1 MGWLDPGQHRCL
13 AHRSEPEADGFA
25 DAERRA
31 AAPLPEV
38 AP

>member
-1 MGWLDPGQHRCL
+1 MGWLDRL
-13 AHRSEPEADGFA
+13 AHRREPEADGIA